1 MAGKF
6 LMTIKLTTQGSI
18 KGSSTRKDGDLDFS
32 KGMECHAFNYGVVTP
47 FDSSSGNLAGKRK
60 HDPIT
65 ITREV
70 DSASPKLLQALVTN
84 EVFTAARLEF
94 TRVGSDGKPLDVHSI
109 ELTNGRIAGIRPSKD
124 ATGKRCEDVTLVYDR
139 LLVNGIPDG
148 IIPYS
153 ISA

>member
-1 MAGKF
+1 MASKF
-6 LMTIKLTTQGSI
+6 LLTLKLTTQGNV

-32 KGMECHAFNYGVVTP
+32 KGMECHGFNYEVATP
-47 FDSSSGNLAGKRK
+47 VDSSSGSTTGRRTHN
-60 HDPIT
+60 PIR

-84 EVFTAARLEF
+84 EVFRAATLHFNRAN
-94 TRVGSDGKPLDVHSI
+94 SDGKPSDVRTI
-109 ELTNGRIAGIRPSKD
+109 ELTNGKIADIKPSKD
-124 ATGKRCEDVTLVYDR
+124 ASGKRCEDVTLVYEG

-153 ISA
+153 MSA